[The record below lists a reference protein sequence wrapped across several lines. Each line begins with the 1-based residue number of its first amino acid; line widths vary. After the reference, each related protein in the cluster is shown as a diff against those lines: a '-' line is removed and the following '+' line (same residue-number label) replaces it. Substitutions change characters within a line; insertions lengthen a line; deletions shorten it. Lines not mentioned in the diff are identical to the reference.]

1 MVELHSSVH
10 VGAFLLIVTGS
21 LHHVLWVAEQSQV
34 HQLVVQTSLLFRHKS
49 TDPLRDYSTAI
60 TMKVEHIERIQS
72 CF

>member
-21 LHHVLWVAEQSQV
+21 LHHVLCVAEQSQV